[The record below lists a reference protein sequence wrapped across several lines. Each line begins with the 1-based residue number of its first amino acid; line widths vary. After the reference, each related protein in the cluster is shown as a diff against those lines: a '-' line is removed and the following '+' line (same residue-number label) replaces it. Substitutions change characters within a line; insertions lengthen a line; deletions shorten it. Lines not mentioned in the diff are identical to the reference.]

1 MDCLGELFFVGS
13 RRSSERDLSLQGID
27 EAKTADSVFAEFCTS
42 LMPKSKISE
51 LEKLE
56 KRVIMLSRC

>member
-13 RRSSERDLSLQGID
+13 RPTSERDLSLQGID
-27 EAKTADSVFAEFCTS
+27 EAKTADSVFAEFYTS
-42 LMPKSKISE
+42 LMPKFKISE